1 MTKMI
6 FGEEGFQYIQYC
18 EKEFCIDSSLCS
30 IMFLIYV
37 QYHLIIW
44 GSDKKDK
51 RRKTCSPFSK
61 CVAAPPLAV
70 TFYVSSIWLLDFG
83 TSNFQ
88 HIEIKGFS
96 VLLCY
101 FLLISGISSHNF
113 VRFCIFWLALWPL
126 LICLTFFATSCT

>member
-6 FGEEGFQYIQYC
+6 FGEEGFQYIQYR

-51 RRKTCSPFSK
+51 RRKTWTCSPFSK

-96 VLLCY
+96 VFIYLFY
-101 FLLISGISSHNF
+101 FAQFHHKQSVFLSKGGNTQFHFSYIQ
-113 VRFCIFWLALWPL
+113 
-126 LICLTFFATSCT
+126 